1 MICFKDEIG
10 WYLVGK
16 LYIQRIGNSIYN
28 GIDTNI
34 IEVKNSEMDKSSVI
48 EQLSSA
54 LGISLVEQ
62 LEIALHADDIAIL
75 QDFLCWKRIRFLS
88 QGYTEDDV
96 DDMFETIRS
105 SFAQGMEKKTRERV
119 TKFINDAIRFLECAK
134 HQDTASKERFSDLA
148 KEYRHSLLNGDRQHA
163 SRLII
168 ESVNSG
174 IKVKDIYIH
183 VFQSSLYEIGHLW
196 QTNQITIAQEHFFT
210 AATQMIMS
218 QLYPYIFANKKNG
231 LRMIAASVDSNMH
244 DIGIR
249 MVADFFEMEGW
260 DTYYLGGN
268 APIQAIIQALQENN
282 PQLLALSVTISKQ
295 IPTVEEVIQTI
306 RKDDQYH
313 RTKVIVGGPPFNLSE
328 GLWKKVGSDGFARSA
343 DEAVSL
349 AARLFDLDGHQ

>member
-1 MICFKDEIG
+1 ME
-10 WYLVGK
+10 
-16 LYIQRIGNSIYN
+16 
-28 GIDTNI
+28 
-34 IEVKNSEMDKSSVI
+34 KSSVI

-75 QDFLCWKRIRFLS
+75 QDFLCWKRTRFLS

-96 DDMFETIRS
+96 DEMFKIIS
-105 SFAQGMEKKTRERV
+105 NSFAEGMDQKAGEKV
-119 TKFINDAIRFLECAK
+119 TKFIDDAIRFLECAK
-134 HQDTASKERFSDLA
+134 FQGTSLEDEFSDLA
-148 KEYRHSLLNGDRQHA
+148 KEYRKLLLNGDRQKA
-163 SRLII
+163 SKLILD
-168 ESVNSG
+168 SVNDG
-174 IKVKDIYIH
+174 IKVRDIYNH
-183 VFQSSLYEIGHLW
+183 VFQSSLYEIGRLW

-268 APIQAIIQALQENN
+268 APIQAIIQALQETN
-282 PQLLALSVTISKQ
+282 PDLLALSVTISKQ